1 MSDHPQPSLRKILT
15 RDTES
20 ELVVGVV
27 ETNTIRHS
35 QRFSATIITNYFSS
49 PSKFLHFLPGNLAT
63 ELAVGN
69 HGEGLGLG
77 LVLAEVLGPHAAQLE
92 VLLALDKQ
100 VALSAKIQTLDIG
113 ACSLYICCPGDI

>member
-27 ETNTIRHS
+27 KTNTICHS

-77 LVLAEVLGPHAAQLE
+77 LVLTEVFCPHAAKLHI
-92 VLLALDKQ
+92 LLALDKE
-100 VALSAKIQTLDIG
+100 V
-113 ACSLYICCPGDI
+113 SLPAMVKTQIRSDDSET